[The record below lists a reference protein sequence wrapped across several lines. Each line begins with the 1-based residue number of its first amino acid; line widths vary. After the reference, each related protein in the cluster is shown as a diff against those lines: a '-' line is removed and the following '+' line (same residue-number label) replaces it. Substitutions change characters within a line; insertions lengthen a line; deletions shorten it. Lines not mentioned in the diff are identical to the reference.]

1 MSLSFSYVGLEQVV
15 LRLLAAVVLAFVIG
29 LDRELRN
36 KPVGLRT
43 FMLVSLG
50 AAAFSLVI
58 MELTQTIRPE
68 GHIAMDPSRVAEGI
82 IGGIGFLGAGA
93 IIQGARGVV
102 GATTGAS
109 IWVVGGVG
117 MACGFGFYV
126 HAAVTTAIAAVVL
139 TILGMVEA
147 RLFGRSGKPPPDE
160 GSPE

>member
-1 MSLSFSYVGLEQVV
+1 MSLTFSYVGLEQVV
-15 LRLLAAVVLAFVIG
+15 LRLVAAVVLAFVIG

-109 IWVVGGVG
+109 IWVVGGIG

-126 HAAVTTAIAAVVL
+126 HAAITTAIAAVVL
-139 TILGMVEA
+139 TILGMIEA
-147 RLFGRSGKPPPDE
+147 RLLRRSYRRA
-160 GSPE
+160 PEDSARE

>member
-1 MSLSFSYVGLEQVV
+1 MFLSFSYVGLDEIV
-15 LRLLAAVVLAFVIG
+15 LRLMAAVALAFVIG

-58 MELTQTIRPE
+58 MELTESIGPE

-109 IWVVGGVG
+109 IWVVGGIG

-126 HAAVTTAIAAVVL
+126 HAAITTAIAAVVL
-139 TILGMVEA
+139 TLLGLLEK
-147 RLFGRSGKPPPDE
+147 RLFGRPVELRHDE
-160 GSPE
+160 GTRD

>member
-1 MSLSFSYVGLEQVV
+1 MSLSFSYVGLEEVV
-15 LRLLAAVVLAFVIG
+15 LRLVAAVVLAFFIG

-58 MELTQTIRPE
+58 MELTQTIEPE
-68 GHIAMDPSRVAEGI
+68 GHLAIDPSRVAEGI

-109 IWVVGGVG
+109 IWVVGGIG
-117 MACGFGFYV
+117 MACGFGFYA
-126 HAAVTTAIAAVVL
+126 HAAITTAIAAVVL
-139 TILGMVEA
+139 TILGLIEKRFFDRSVE
-147 RLFGRSGKPPPDE
+147 
-160 GSPE
+160 PETDANSRD

>member
-15 LRLLAAVVLAFVIG
+15 LRLVAAVVLAFVIG

-58 MELTQTIRPE
+58 MELTQTIEPE
-68 GHIAMDPSRVAEGI
+68 GHLAIDPSRVAEGI

-109 IWVVGGVG
+109 IWVVGGIG
-117 MACGFGFYV
+117 MACGFGFYA

-147 RLFGRSGKPPPDE
+147 RLLRRSE
-160 GSPE
+160 RRAPEDSRRE

>member
-1 MSLSFSYVGLEQVV
+1 MSLTFSYVGLEEVV
-15 LRLLAAVVLAFVIG
+15 FRLVAAVVLAFVIG
-29 LDRELRN
+29 LDREMRN

-58 MELTQTIRPE
+58 MELTETIGPE
-68 GHIAMDPSRVAEGI
+68 DHIAMDPSRVAEGI

-109 IWVVGGVG
+109 IWVVGGIG
-117 MACGFGFYV
+117 MACGFGFYF
-126 HAAVTTAIAAVVL
+126 HAAVTTAIAVVVL
-139 TILGMVEA
+139 TLLGFIEH
-147 RLFGRSGKPPPDE
+147 RLFGRPVELRPDE
-160 GSPE
+160 HSDK

>member
-15 LRLLAAVVLAFVIG
+15 LRLVAAVVLAFVIG

-50 AAAFSLVI
+50 AAAFSMVI
-58 MELTQTIRPE
+58 MELTQTIEPD
-68 GHIAMDPSRVAEGI
+68 GHLAIDPSRVAEGI

-109 IWVVGGVG
+109 IWVVGGIG
-117 MACGFGFYV
+117 MACGFGFYA

-147 RLFGRSGKPPPDE
+147 RLLRRSE
-160 GSPE
+160 RRAPEDSRRE